1 MTTVLE
7 RASLGDEWETRM
19 EMQVGGIAEVLEC
32 QAKQFNF
39 FSYKKMGAI
48 EDWQHYQSCQRKTDV
63 VTVCMPEERS
73 V

>member
-1 MTTVLE
+1 M
-7 RASLGDEWETRM
+7 
-19 EMQVGGIAEVLEC
+19 EVLEC